1 MTKVELLKEI
11 STESEVSPKDVEK
24 VLSAYEKFVKEILSE
39 EKDEKIPLPGLGTF
53 KVKEVPERSGVSS
66 LGDKKPWVKPAH
78 TEICFKLTKSARE
91 IV

>member
-11 STESEVSPKDVEK
+11 SAETEVNTKEVEAVLAAFEKVVKETLAEDKVEK
-24 VLSAYEKFVKEILSE
+24 VT
-39 EKDEKIPLPGLGTF
+39 LPGLGTF
-53 KVKEVPERSGVSS
+53 KVKDVPERSGVSS